1 MKGSFLAQTH
11 SDQCMILQILVNLS
25 IAMLFR
31 NYMLHIYEKLE

>member
-11 SDQCMILQILVNLS
+11 SDQCINSEILVNVS

-31 NYMLHIYEKLE
+31 HYLLHIYEKLE